1 MGLDKMREAYH
12 REYVKGD
19 PDTLDIRDLHV
30 SVDGKLIIKGL
41 SLKVRKGEVHALMGP
56 NGSGKSTLSNTI
68 MGHPRY
74 KIESGDILFN
84 GESVLNDSPD
94 ERAKKGLFLSFQYP
108 CEIPGVTL
116 SNFLRMAH
124 NSLRGE
130 NIGVMDFKKILDEK
144 MKSFSMDAAFAKRY
158 LNDGFSGG
166 EKKRCE
172 ILQMA
177 VLGPTIGILDETDSG
192 LDIDALRIVADG
204 INILNKNSGQ
214 GILLITHYQRILQ
227 YIKPHFV
234 HVLIEGRIVK
244 SGGHELAET
253 VEEKGYDW
261 ILKAE
266 AIT

>member
-1 MGLDKMREAYH
+1 MGLDKMRDLYQ

-30 SVDGKLIIKGL
+30 SIDGKPIIKGL
-41 SLKVRKGEVHALMGP
+41 SLKVRKGEIHAIMGP

-74 KIESGDILFN
+74 KIESGDIFFN
-84 GESVLNDSPD
+84 GESILNDSPD
-94 ERAKKGLFLSFQYP
+94 ERAKKGIFLSFQYP

-116 SNFLRMAH
+116 SNFLRMAY
-124 NSLRGE
+124 NSLHGTKMS
-130 NIGVMDFKKILDEK
+130 VMDFKKHLEEK
-144 MKSFSMDAAFAKRY
+144 MKSLNMDMAFAKRY

-192 LDIDALRIVADG
+192 LDVDALKIVSEG
-204 INILNKNSGQ
+204 INILNRNSDQ
-214 GILLITHYQRILQ
+214 GILLITHYQRILR
-227 YIKPHFV
+227 YIKPDHV
-234 HVLIEGRIVK
+234 HVMVDGNIVK

-261 ILKAE
+261 IVNLPKVV
-266 AIT
+266 